1 MLTIKKTAVFASVLL
16 CAAAVTAQSLSSSY
30 FLSGS
35 YTRQELNP
43 ALTPEREYFSLPVLG
58 GLEFNAN
65 SNVGLSN
72 FVFNSVRY
80 PGKLTSFM
88 SGDVD
93 ANTFLSALK
102 DRNFIGS
109 SSTIEL
115 LSFGFKQFRGYT
127 TIGLK
132 LKDAEE
138 LYVPKEFFAFMKAG
152 LSDGQ
157 YMIEDLTSKARAYAD
172 LQLGHSRKIGDNLRV
187 GARIHVLAGL
197 GYADLNVKCMNT
209 VSGASQWRISMD
221 AEARV
226 NGFKLQTKD
235 DGTPDLDKVNYQFQ
249 GITGM
254 GLAFDLGAEY
264 DLSDLVDGLLLS
276 ASVTDLGFMNWSGVQ
291 TFATNPADAFVFDG
305 FHGVADEDELNRQSD
320 EVGEKLEALAE
331 FHETDSKS
339 FSAAPAATFRIGA
352 QYFIPGVKWLS
363 AGELLTIRTGNMN
376 MFESRTSVNI
386 APSTWFDAS
395 LNIAFSTYGT
405 SLGWIVNFHPNG
417 INFFVGS
424 DGFRAKLNKNGVPL
438 NDCSASIM
446 AGLRFPLGQL
456 LDM

>member
-1 MLTIKKTAVFASVLL
+1 MFDIKKATVFASVLL
-16 CAAAVTAQSLSSSY
+16 CAVTVSAQSLSSAY

-43 ALTPEREYFSLPVLG
+43 ALTPERAYFSLPVLG
-58 GLEFNAN
+58 GFELNAN

-72 FVFNSVRY
+72 FVYNSTRY

-88 SGDVD
+88 SADVD
-93 ANTFLSALK
+93 GNTFLSALK
-102 DRNFIGS
+102 NRNSIGS

-115 LSFGFKQFRGYT
+115 LSTGFSQFGGYT

-132 LKDAEE
+132 LKDSEE
-138 LYVPKEFFAFMKAG
+138 LFVPKEFFAFMKAG

-157 YMIEDLTSKARAYAD
+157 YLIEDLNTKVRAYAD

-197 GYADLNVKCMNT
+197 GFADLNVKRMNA
-209 VSGASQWRISMD
+209 VSGAAQWCLSMD

-235 DGTPDLDKVNYQFQ
+235 DGTPDFDKVKYQFQ
-249 GITGM
+249 GITGIGM
-254 GLAFDLGAEY
+254 ALDLGAEY
-264 DLSDLVDGLLLS
+264 NLSDFVDGLKLS
-276 ASVTDLGFMNWSGVQ
+276 ASVTDLGFMNWSEVQ
-291 TFATNPADAFVFDG
+291 TFATNPNDEFTFDG

-320 EVGEKLEALAE
+320 EIGERLEALAT

-339 FSAAPAATFRIGA
+339 YSAAPAATFRIGA
-352 QYFIPGVKWLS
+352 QYCIPGVRWLS
-363 AGELLTIRTGNMN
+363 AGELLTIRTGSMS
-376 MFESRTSVNI
+376 MFESRTSVNF
-386 APSTWFDAS
+386 APFTWFDAS
-395 LNIAFSTYGT
+395 LNVAFSTYGT
-405 SLGWIVNFHPNG
+405 ALGWIVNFHPNG

-424 DGFRAKLNKNGVPL
+424 DGFRAKLNKNSVPL
-438 NDCSASIM
+438 NDCTASIM